1 MKFDARDVPSSANL
15 LTESFE
21 IPIRNDVIIY
31 DTTLRDGEQTPGV
44 TFTSDEKLEIAMA
57 LDALGVHMA
66 AVGMPIVSPAEFAAV
81 KRIASAGLKM
91 QTGALCRLV
100 ERDIDRT
107 IESGVQWL
115 GLFTGGSHTHLE
127 EKLGL
132 SEAQATAQ
140 IEKLIA
146 YTKACGKG
154 VIFAVED
161 GSRTPLPRLI
171 RMLQAAEAAGADYIV
186 FTDTVGILTPVST
199 FMVIRTLA
207 SVLKVPIGLHF
218 HNDLGLAQA
227 NNLAGLQAGARM
239 AQVSMNGLGERAGN
253 ASLEELV
260 VALRVKW
267 GVDVGIRLE
276 RLYEVAMLVHR
287 AAGTEPPV
295 NKGVTGKWAFTHES
309 GIHVAGLLTTP
320 ETYQPYPPALVGRSH
335 EIVFGKHSGKHGLL
349 YLAERHGLQLSDE
362 VCQAVLA
369 RIKEHG
375 EKKASGPIPDDT
387 VLAWIRAEIG
397 Q

>member
-1 MKFDARDVPSSANL
+1 VKFDARDVPSSANL

-21 IPIRNDVIIY
+21 LPIRKDVVIY

-44 TFTSDEKLEIAMA
+44 TFTSDEKLEIATA
-57 LDALGVHMA
+57 LDAFGVHIA
-66 AVGMPIVSPAEFAAV
+66 AVGMPVISPAEFAAV
-81 KRIASAGLKM
+81 KRIATAGLKM

-107 IESGVQWL
+107 VESGVDWL
-115 GLFTGGSHTHLE
+115 GLFTGGSYTHLE
-127 EKLGL
+127 EKLGM
-132 SEAQATAQ
+132 SESQAIAQ
-140 IEKLIA
+140 IEKLVA
-146 YTKACGKG
+146 YTKSSGRGA
-154 VIFAVED
+154 IFAVED

-199 FMVIRTLA
+199 FMVVRTLA
-207 SVLKVPIGLHF
+207 SVLKVPLGLHF
-218 HNDLGLAQA
+218 HNDLGLAHA
-227 NNLAGLQAGARM
+227 NTLAGLQAGAKM
-239 AQVSMNGLGERAGN
+239 AQLSVNGLGERAGN
-253 ASLEELV
+253 AALEELA

-267 GVDVGIRLE
+267 GIDPGLRLD
-276 RLYEVAMLVHR
+276 RLHELSMLVHR
-287 AAGTEPPV
+287 AAGTEPPG

-309 GIHVAGLLTTP
+309 GIHVAGLLTNP

-349 YLAERHGLQLSDE
+349 YFAERNGIKLSDE
-362 VCQAVLA
+362 ACQAVLA
-369 RIKEHG
+369 RIKEQG
-375 EKKASGPIPDDT
+375 DRKTAGPISDDT
-387 VLAWIRAEIG
+387 VLAWIRAEAG